1 MKTYRDASL
10 LAEFGEDGSSDVEE
24 PTVDVGVC
32 KADRFV
38 ADEAEEAVKGEK
50 RGRRVDLEGVLDATA
65 DEVAFLEEDLLDQ
78 AVDDDEEGVD
88 SLYLSMPSLTL
99 TFTF

>member
-1 MKTYRDASL
+1 MKTNRDLLRNPNPL

-50 RGRRVDLEGVLDATA
+50 RGRG
-65 DEVAFLEEDLLDQ
+65 
-78 AVDDDEEGVD
+78 EEGERG
-88 SLYLSMPSLTL
+88 
-99 TFTF
+99 

>member
-1 MKTYRDASL
+1 M
-10 LAEFGEDGSSDVEE
+10 
-24 PTVDVGVC
+24 C

-50 RGRRVDLEGVLDATA
+50 RGRGGEGRRVDLEGVLDATA
-65 DEVAFLEEDLLDQ
+65 DEVAILEEDLLDQ

-88 SLYLSMPSLTL
+88 SLYLCMPSLNL